1 MDNDEMMV
9 WKMDTTKTWEN
20 ACKINRPV
28 PLLAIPGSF
37 DVHCKSGEQSTE
49 GEKKSATHTY
59 ANLGTSHLSRM
70 TSKQ

>member
-37 DVHCKSGEQSTE
+37 DVVNQENGRQRVK
-49 GEKKSATHTY
+49 KKSATHTY